1 VSISLIRKR
10 QKFEYKLILICYNRE
25 NVMKIGVPK
34 EIKPQENRVGAT
46 PETVSQLVA
55 AGHEV
60 YVETNAGGGIGVS
73 DEEYVQVGAKIL
85 PDADAIF
92 EAATMIVKVK
102 EPQPI
107 ECARLKPHHIL
118 FTYLH
123 LAPDPV
129 QAKALMASGCTAIA
143 YETVVGKDG
152 SLPLLAPMSEV
163 AGRMAAQVGAHCL
176 LKPQGGI
183 GRLMGGVPGV
193 APAKVVILGAGVAGT
208 NAAEIAVGMRADVI
222 VFDRSKAALVAMD
235 RNFRG
240 GVKTLMS
247 TPSAVEKAVYE
258 ADLIIG
264 AVLVPGASAPKLVTK
279 AMLPKMKNGAV
290 LVDISI
296 DQGGCF
302 ETSHATT
309 HIEPTYIIDGVVHY
323 CVANMPGAAPL
334 TSTYALNAVTAP
346 YMLALANKG
355 VEQAFADDAGLAQGL
370 NVRAGEITY
379 QAVKEALGL

>member
-1 VSISLIRKR
+1 
-10 QKFEYKLILICYNRE
+10 
-25 NVMKIGVPK
+25 MKIGVPK
-34 EIKPQENRVGAT
+34 EIKSQENRVGAT
-46 PETVSQLVA
+46 PGTVSQLVA
-55 AGHEV
+55 NGHEV
-60 YVETNAGGGIGVS
+60 YVETGAGLGIGVK
-73 DEEYVQVGAKIL
+73 DEAYVKVGAKIL
-85 PDADAIF
+85 ATADEVFA
-92 EAATMIVKVK
+92 AATMIVKVK
-102 EPQPI
+102 EPQLV

-123 LAPDPV
+123 LAPDPE

-152 SLPLLAPMSEV
+152 GLPLLAPMSEV
-163 AGRMAAQVGAHCL
+163 AGRMATQVGAHCL
-176 LKPQGGI
+176 LKPQGGL
-183 GRLMGGVPGV
+183 GKLLGGVPGV

-208 NAAEIAVGMRADVI
+208 NAAEIAHGMRADVT
-222 VFDRSKAALVAMD
+222 VFDRSKAALVAIDKM
-235 RNFRG
+235 FAG
-240 GVKTLMS
+240 SVTTLMS
-247 TPSAVEKAVYE
+247 TPDAVEEAVLE

-264 AVLVPGASAPKLVTK
+264 AVLIPGASAPKLVTK
-279 AMLPKMKNGAV
+279 AMLKDMKDGSV

-309 HIEPTYIIDGVVHY
+309 HSEPTYVVDGVVHY

-355 VEQAFADDAGLAQGL
+355 VEQALADDAGFALGL
-370 NVRAGEITY
+370 NVQNGQIMHE
-379 QAVKEALGL
+379 AVKEALGL

>member
-1 VSISLIRKR
+1 
-10 QKFEYKLILICYNRE
+10 
-25 NVMKIGVPK
+25 MKIGIPK

-46 PETVSQLVA
+46 PGTVSQLVA
-55 AGHEV
+55 SGHEV
-60 YVETNAGGGIGVS
+60 FVETNAGIGIGVK
-73 DEEYVQVGAKIL
+73 DEDFIKAGAKIL
-85 PDADAIF
+85 PNADAVF
-92 EAATMIVKVK
+92 ETATMIVKVK

-123 LAPDPV
+123 LAPDPE
-129 QAKALMASGCTAIA
+129 QAKALTASGCTAIA

-152 SLPLLAPMSEV
+152 GLPLLAPMSEV
-163 AGRMAAQVGAHCL
+163 AGRMASQVGAHCL
-176 LKPQGGI
+176 LKPQGGL

-208 NAAEIAVGMRADVI
+208 NAAEIAHGMRADVT
-222 VFDRSKAALVAMD
+222 VFDRSKAALVAID
-235 RNFRG
+235 KLFNG
-240 GVKTLMS
+240 SVKTLMS
-247 TPSAVEKAVYE
+247 TPSAVEEAVLQ

-264 AVLVPGASAPKLVTK
+264 AVLIPGASAPKLVTK
-279 AMLPKMKNGAV
+279 AMLKDMKDGAV

-302 ETSHATT
+302 ETSKPTT
-309 HIEPTYIIDGVVHY
+309 HSDPTYIIDGVVHY

-355 VEQAFADDAGLAQGL
+355 VDQAFADDAGLALGL
-370 NVRAGEITY
+370 NVRNGKITHE
-379 QAVKEALGL
+379 AVLEALK